1 MWPPSAL
8 TCPLRGFGA
17 VTAMTSVVFSGLTSG
32 CVGLWGRGL
41 TWAGVGEA
49 WLSQLFLIAVEG
61 LDQRPWILGVTSW
74 PMGVRPPATVLPV
87 LARSGVVLQE
97 PTLHS
102 VLPEALGS
110 HQPLRSQIPQLAK
123 GWQLLAC

>member
-1 MWPPSAL
+1 MAALSPYMPSVWL
-8 TCPLRGFGA
+8 WCSHCNDL
-17 VTAMTSVVFSGLTSG
+17 SGLQWSHIG

-41 TWAGVGEA
+41 TWARVGEA

-110 HQPLRSQIPQLAK
+110 HQSLHSQIPQLAK